1 MNLTAK
7 ILEENKV
14 KNFSPMFH
22 DYTITKEQ
30 VDFYVVGYESWF
42 EIFNDK
48 KVLFKLT
55 DEEKEVNL
63 FLKGTVHLN
72 SVCDAEDGNKGL
84 YILEVTDWE
93 KLNN

>member
-14 KNFSPMFH
+14 INLRDMFH
-22 DYTITKEQ
+22 NYSITKEQ

-72 SVCDAEDGNKGL
+72 SVCDADDGYKGL
-84 YILEVTDWE
+84 YILEVTDWK

>member
-14 KNFSPMFH
+14 ESLSPMFH
-22 DYTITKEQ
+22 DYSITKEQ
-30 VDFYVVGYESWF
+30 IDLYVVGYESWF

-63 FLKGTVHLN
+63 FFRGTVKLDCM
-72 SVCDAEDGNKGL
+72 CDAEGGMKGL
-84 YILEVTDWE
+84 YILKV
-93 KLNN
+93 KNYQIKR